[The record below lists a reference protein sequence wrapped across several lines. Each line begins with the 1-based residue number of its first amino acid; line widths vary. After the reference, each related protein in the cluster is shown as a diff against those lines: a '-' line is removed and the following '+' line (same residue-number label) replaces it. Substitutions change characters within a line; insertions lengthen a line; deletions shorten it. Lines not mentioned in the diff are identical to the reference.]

1 MTTREPTITTSLMAA
16 TIAIIGTLL
25 TLNRC
30 SGEIFTNPF
39 LLREALLTEGEL
51 VKMITEF
58 GMDRSTALGR
68 AIEEFSEEHGRVAK
82 LLSKPLEE
90 YPPSA
95 NEDELLH
102 DIASNPIHAFKLIY
116 RLRRGFM
123 GKVLPMIRTKWP
135 KGKTTIFNL
144 IGARCGNWQHR
155 LSSSCR

>member
-1 MTTREPTITTSLMAA
+1 MTTRGPTITILMAA
-16 TIAIIGTLL
+16 IAIGTLL

-51 VKMITEF
+51 VKMITGF
-58 GMDRSTALGR
+58 GIDRSTALGK
-68 AIEEFSEEHGRVAK
+68 AIEEFSEEHGLVAQ

-116 RLRRGFM
+116 RLRKGFM

-135 KGKTTIFNL
+135 KGKTNIFN
-144 IGARCGNWQHR
+144 RSTVWQLAASTVIVILQIR
-155 LSSSCR
+155 M